1 MSLANDETLF
11 PWRRGAQLS
20 RLPGRQSRRLFE
32 ERMGQHARMNR
43 ALVPKSRCFV
53 SPLSGRIGQNLLFLA
68 RFHRESGK
76 ERLAWCE
83 LSSSAKRLVEC

>member
-1 MSLANDETLF
+1 MARGSDETLL
-11 PWRRGAQLS
+11 PWWRGAQLS
-20 RLPGRQSRRLFE
+20 RLPGRQSRRLFG

-43 ALVPKSRCFV
+43 ALVPKSRCFA
-53 SPLSGRIGQNLLFLA
+53 SPLSGRVGQNLPFLA